1 MNSEIVTAV
10 TEWDTVPVGTGYA
23 GLHDLADA
31 EFSGAVTAGDA
42 WGFMLNGR
50 LVGIRDGSL
59 GSFDEAAQTAYEA
72 PTPALPL
79 LYTMQT
85 QDNEK
90 QAEYYTNETAIAE
103 ADSTLSGGNF
113 TGYIELSENVLSG
126 DYYIVYYGGR
136 SMSVAFVGNS
146 RQLLT
151 EEEAFDRANDEV
163 GIYDVYAADIDVI
176 DLPEREPSAATPDE
190 QGTDV
195 GDTNDGASTATDT
208 SPPTTNDD
216 DADTDPTT
224 GGHRRGAIDIPQA
237 GPADD
242 NTASDETEADDADA
256 EPTATADTSED
267 ETEPATTADTDKD
280 GTEPTTATNTDDEK
294 SASAG
299 ASGLTEGIDP
309 TGATTASD
317 DSHDTDQSRVGNNGS
332 TTNTGVST
340 DSMSTADTGSAADTS
355 TPADAGSAD
364 TTTTDPE
371 PFEEEAAWRNTT
383 TIPSLDPSDDDTAD
397 NGSGSRAD
405 SAGHSGSSG
414 GQQTVTRPDDRVSRK
429 QLQQRLQKAEEV
441 MEKAEEK
448 HRQLAAERDDAR
460 EELAVA
466 EERIDELEADLAAAK
481 ERIEELEAQL
491 EAAELAGGT
500 DTTGGTSTTAPSHT
514 MDTASALAGTNL
526 FVRYDSKGEA
536 TLADAHGGEAS
547 KEDVAANI
555 RLDTHT
561 TFDTEGLEVDGTP
574 FETFLAERIEVAF
587 AEWLVTDLLFELRA
601 TGGTTALSAVGDTI
615 PEIDRV
621 ELHGTIELGTDEDD
635 EPIEREFDCVVRDK
649 RGKPLCVANFD
660 SSKEPV
666 GAELV
671 EGLIRDGNAL
681 RERNDSFAASFAVTS
696 SYFTEDAYEMADD
709 ATGSGLFSRSGGKSF
724 VNISRKQGFHLCL
737 VDRIKGGFELQK
749 PEL

>member
-59 GSFDEAAQTAYEA
+59 GSFDAAAQTAYEA

-79 LYTMQT
+79 LYAMQT

-103 ADSTLSGGNF
+103 ADSTLAGGNF

-151 EEEAFDRANDEV
+151 DEEAFDRANDEV

-176 DLPEREPSAATPDE
+176 DLPEREPTAATPNE
-190 QGTDV
+190 QETDTR
-195 GDTNDGASTATDT
+195 DTNDGASTTTDT
-208 SPPTTNDD
+208 SPPTTT
-216 DADTDPTT
+216 DTDPAA

-242 NTASDETEADDADA
+242 TAAGDETATDDADA
-256 EPTATADTSED
+256 EPTTTADTSED
-267 ETEPATTADTDKD
+267 ETEPTTAADTDDK
-280 GTEPTTATNTDDEK
+280 K
-294 SASAG
+294 SANAEP
-299 ASGLTEGIDP
+299 SGLTGGIDP
-309 TGATTASD
+309 TGATAAND
-317 DSHDTDQSRVGNNGS
+317 DSHEVDQSTVDSNGS
-332 TTNTGVST
+332 TVDAGGAADST
-340 DSMSTADTGSAADTS
+340 STADTGSTATP
-355 TPADAGSAD
+355 TPADTEAAG

-383 TIPSLDPSDDDTAD
+383 TIPSLDPSDDTAD
-397 NGSGSRAD
+397 NGSGTRAD
-405 SAGHSGSSG
+405 SAEHSGGG
-414 GQQTVTRPDDRVSRK
+414 GQQTVTRSDDRVSRK
-429 QLQQRLQKAEEV
+429 QLQQRLRKAEEV
-441 MEKAEEK
+441 MEKAEQK

-466 EERIDELEADLAAAK
+466 EDRIDELEADLAAAK
-481 ERIEELEAQL
+481 ERIEELEA
-491 EAAELAGGT
+491 EPDAAVSAGGT
-500 DTTGGTSTTAPSHT
+500 DAVDSTSTTPSHT
-514 MDTASALAGTNL
+514 MDPASALAGTNL

-536 TLADAHGGEAS
+536 TLADAHDGEAS

-561 TFDTEGLEVDGTP
+561 TFETEELEVDGTP
-574 FETFLAERIEVAF
+574 FETFLADRIEVAF

-601 TGGTTALSAVGDTI
+601 TGGTTALSAVADMI
-615 PEIDRV
+615 PAIDRA
-621 ELHGTIELGTDEDD
+621 ELRGTIELGTDEDD
-635 EPIEREFDCVVRDK
+635 EVVEREFDCVVRDK

-660 SSKEPV
+660 SAKEPV

>member
-10 TEWDTVPVGTGYA
+10 TDWETVPVGTGYA
-23 GLHDLADA
+23 GLHELADA
-31 EFSGAVTAGDA
+31 EFSGAVDAGDA

-59 GSFDEAAQTAYEA
+59 GSFDEATQTAYEA

-103 ADSTLSGGNF
+103 ADTTLSGGNF

-146 RQLLT
+146 RRLLT
-151 EEEAFDRANDEV
+151 DEEAFDRANDEV

-176 DLPEREPSAATPDE
+176 DLPARETSTATTDDQGAA
-190 QGTDV
+190 V
-195 GDTNDGASTATDT
+195 GDTSDGSSAPTDT
-208 SPPTTNDD
+208 APTTTDED
-216 DADTDPTT
+216 DADGGSTT
-224 GGHRRGAIDIPQA
+224 SDRRRGAIDIPQA
-237 GPADD
+237 GSADD
-242 NTASDETEADDADA
+242 SPASEDTAADDAGAEPTTEADTSADRT
-256 EPTATADTSED
+256 EPTV
-267 ETEPATTADTDKD
+267 TADTD
-280 GTEPTTATNTDDEK
+280 GEETATTGAAGRTD
-294 SASAG
+294 
-299 ASGLTEGIDP
+299 GIDP
-309 TGATTASD
+309 TGATAASD
-317 DSHDTDQSRVGNNGS
+317 DHDTEQSRVDGNGPTVDGGA
-332 TTNTGVST
+332 TTETT
-340 DSMSTADTGSAADTS
+340 STADTGST
-355 TPADAGSAD
+355 ADARSTTDTTTTDTGSAG

-397 NGSGSRAD
+397 NGSESRAD
-405 SAGHSGSSG
+405 NARRSGGG
-414 GQQTVTRPDDRVSRK
+414 GQQTVTRSDDRVSRK

-481 ERIEELEAQL
+481 ERIDELEAQL
-491 EAAELAGGT
+491 EAAESAGGS
-500 DTTGGTSTTAPSHT
+500 DTAGGTSTTAPSQT

-526 FVRYDSKGEA
+526 FVRYDSKGKA
-536 TLADAHGGEAS
+536 TLADAHDGEAS
-547 KEDVAANI
+547 REDVSANI

-561 TFDTEGLEVDGTP
+561 TFDTEGLDVDGTP
-574 FETFLAERIEVAF
+574 FETFLADRIEVAF

-601 TGGTTALSAVGDTI
+601 TGGTTALSAVADTI

-621 ELHGTIELGTDEDD
+621 ELRGTIELGTDEDD

-649 RGKPLCVANFD
+649 RGKPLFVANFD

-666 GAELV
+666 GAALV

-681 RERNDSFAASFAVTS
+681 RERNESFAASFAVTS

>member
-1 MNSEIVTAV
+1 MDSDIVTAV
-10 TEWDTVPVGTGYA
+10 TDWETVPVDAGYA
-23 GLHDLADA
+23 GLHALADA
-31 EFSGAVTAGDA
+31 EFSGAVNADDA

-59 GSFDEAAQTAYEA
+59 GAFDGAAQTAYEA

-146 RQLLT
+146 RRLLT
-151 EEEAFDRANDEV
+151 DEEAFDRANDEV

-176 DLPEREPSAATPDE
+176 DLPERDTPATTTEDE
-190 QGTDV
+190 QTDV
-195 GDTNDGASTATDT
+195 GATSDGSAPATDT
-208 SPPTTNDD
+208 SAPTTDEA
-216 DADTDPTT
+216 DADAEPSTSD
-224 GGHRRGAIDIPQA
+224 RRREAIDIPQA
-237 GPADD
+237 GSADD
-242 NTASDETEADDADA
+242 SPASDDTAVDDAGA
-256 EPTATADTSED
+256 EPTTAADTSED
-267 ETEPATTADTDKD
+267 GAEPTVAADTDD
-280 GTEPTTATNTDDEK
+280 EETATTE
-294 SASAG
+294 ASEPP
-299 ASGLTEGIDP
+299 EGIDP
-309 TGATTASD
+309 TGATAASD
-317 DSHDTDQSRVGNNGS
+317 DTHDTDHSSVDGS
-332 TTNTGVST
+332 GSGVDSGTST
-340 DSMSTADTGSAADTS
+340 EPTSTADTGSTTDARSTADTT
-355 TPADAGSAD
+355 TPADTGSAG

-397 NGSGSRAD
+397 NGSGGRAD
-405 SAGHSGSSG
+405 SARRSGGG
-414 GQQTVTRPDDRVSRK
+414 GQQTVTRSDDRVSRK

-491 EAAELAGGT
+491 EAAESAGGT
-500 DTTGGTSTTAPSHT
+500 DAAGGTSTTAPSHT

-536 TLADAHGGEAS
+536 TLADAHDGEAS

-574 FETFLAERIEVAF
+574 FEAFLAERIEVAF

-601 TGGTTALSAVGDTI
+601 TGGTTALSAVADTI

-666 GAELV
+666 GAELI